1 MILSAI
7 NTVLDALAPL
17 VPPALGAA
25 VGLRYTSACTP
36 RDRAAGWILSVAI
49 GIYLGPAIGEA
60 FQLGAKTTVGIG
72 FMLAMMGM
80 EIASAAVAFIRRV
93 ASDPIATIRS
103 IIDAIRGTK

>member
-1 MILSAI
+1 MLGAI
-7 NTVLDALAPL
+7 NTVLDWIAPL

-25 VGLRYTSACTP
+25 VGLRYTATCSP

-60 FQLGAKTTVGIG
+60 FALGPKTTVGVG

-93 ASDPIATIRS
+93 ASDPVATIRS
-103 IIDAIRGTK
+103 IIDAVRGTK

>member
-1 MILSAI
+1 MLGAI
-7 NTVLDALAPL
+7 NTVLDWIAPL

-25 VGLRYTSACTP
+25 VGLRYTATCSP

-60 FQLGAKTTVGIG
+60 FQLGPKTTVATG

-80 EIASAAVAFIRRV
+80 EIASAAVAFLRRL

-103 IIDAIRGTK
+103 IIDAVRGNK